1 MKTNT
6 VVSQLVMGV
15 SADDVIA
22 LKNLHL
28 SATDEVINI
37 TDKLISLSV
46 EILPQ
51 PGLAIVA

>member
-22 LKNLHL
+22 LENLHL

-51 PGLAIVA
+51 PELAIVA

>member
-37 TDKLISLSV
+37 TDKLSSLSV

-51 PGLAIVA
+51 PGLAIFA